1 MSRLTNDSG
10 EKMINKTLFQRE
22 SLKWLF
28 ACLMLLSLSACAM
41 AGNRAHHSF
50 SFDTRHDS
58 PDVEVLD
65 YQYGDAAHFETGA
78 ERESVALGQVFV
90 GGNVSGVMPRGDTL
104 YVKWRDRHTHHV
116 YQDRVDLKSRMP
128 RNISDL
134 TVYFLIKG
142 PQLYVYLIYPG
153 LKEASVPK
161 GPVRMYQD
169 QKQVQIYPDL
179 PG

>member
-1 MSRLTNDSG
+1 M
-10 EKMINKTLFQRE
+10 
-22 SLKWLF
+22 
-28 ACLMLLSLSACAM
+28 
-41 AGNRAHHSF
+41 
-50 SFDTRHDS
+50 
-58 PDVEVLD
+58 LD

-78 ERESVALGQVFV
+78 ERERVALGQVFV
-90 GGNVSGVMPRGDTL
+90 RVGVSGVMARGDTL
-104 YVKWRDRHTHHV
+104 YVKWRDKHSHHV
-116 YQDRVDLKSRMP
+116 YQDSVYLKNRLPRDITDLR
-128 RNISDL
+128 IH
-134 TVYFLIKG
+134 FLIKG